1 MKVVFMEDVPNVGKA
16 GQIKDVADGYG
27 KNFLIPHKLA
37 MPARAGDIKNV
48 EAQIKARARIAA
60 KSEAEMKALASELE
74 GKEIIIKAKVGQQER
89 LYGSIT
95 SADIAVGLE
104 SSLHAVVDKRKIEL
118 AEPIRQTGSYEVSIK
133 LGKDIVTKIKVTVAA
148 EEAAQ

>member
-37 MPARAGDIKNV
+37 VPARPQDIKAV
-48 EAQIKARARIAA
+48 EAQIEARARIAA
-60 KSEAEMKALASELE
+60 KTEAEMKVLAGELE

-95 SADIAVGLE
+95 SVDVAVGLE
-104 SSLHAVVDKRKIEL
+104 SSFHAIVDKRKIEL
-118 AEPIRQTGSYEVSIK
+118 AEPIRQTGSYEVPIK
-133 LGKDIVTKIKVTVAA
+133 LGKDIATKIKVTVIA
-148 EEAAQ
+148 EESAQ

>member
-1 MKVVFMEDVPNVGKA
+1 
-16 GQIKDVADGYG
+16 
-27 KNFLIPHKLA
+27 
-37 MPARAGDIKNV
+37 
-48 EAQIKARARIAA
+48 
-60 KSEAEMKALASELE
+60 MKALAGELE

-95 SADIAVGLE
+95 SADIAAGLE

-118 AEPIRQTGSYEVSIK
+118 AEPIRQTGSYEVPIK
-133 LGKDIVTKIKVTVAA
+133 LGKDIATKIKVTVTA

>member
-27 KNFLIPHKLA
+27 SNYLIPHKLA
-37 MPARAGDIKNV
+37 VAAKPGDIKNV

-60 KSEAEMKALASELE
+60 KSESEMKALASELE
-74 GKEIIIKAKVGQQER
+74 NKEITIKAKVGQQDR

-95 SADIAVGLE
+95 SADVSAGLA
-104 SSLHAVVDKRKIEL
+104 SAFKVNVDKKKIEL
-118 AEPIRQTGSYEVSIK
+118 AEPIRSLGTYEATIK
-133 LGKDIVTKIKVTVAA
+133 LGKDISTKIKVNVAP
-148 EEAAQ
+148 EEAV

>member
-27 KNFLIPHKLA
+27 KNFLIPRKLA
-37 MPARAGDIKNV
+37 VPARPNDIKAV
-48 EAQIKARARIAA
+48 ETQIKARARIAA
-60 KSEAEMKALASELE
+60 KTEAEMKALAGELE

-95 SADIAVGLE
+95 SADISAGLE

-118 AEPIRQTGSYEVSIK
+118 AEPIRQIGSYEVPIK
-133 LGKDIVTKIKVTVAA
+133 LGKDIAAKIKVTVVD
-148 EEAAQ
+148 EKPAQ

>member
-16 GQIKDVADGYG
+16 GQIKEVADGYG

-37 MPARAGDIKNV
+37 MPAKAGDIKNV
-48 EAQIKARARIAA
+48 EAQIKARARVAA
-60 KSEAEMKALASELE
+60 KTDAEMKARAAELE
-74 GKEIIIKAKVGQQER
+74 GKEINIKAKIGQQGR

-104 SSLHAVVDKRKIEL
+104 SALKVNVDKRKIEL
-118 AEPIRQTGSYEVSIK
+118 AEPIRSAGTYEVPIK
-133 LGKDIVTKIKVTVAA
+133 LGKDISTKIKVTVVS
-148 EEAAQ
+148 EEAA